1 MAGNRARI
9 HEQRA
14 VVHFDDLRLAGVI
27 RSIRAELLGLAVI
40 IGKEPLSGIHAALGV
55 ISRHED
61 AVGFGHAAAQKQ
73 ALARSGDIPAT
84 VRLSRGRGDVARRG
98 PLRAIVIAVRDP
110 HACVGHFACDDVLLT
125 VLLPAAGESEPKTT
139 LRRIMNDARIATGV
153 ALEIGDELLCCGC
166 HACP

>member
-1 MAGNRARI
+1 VAGNRARI
-9 HEQRA
+9 HEQRV

-84 VRLSRGRGDVARRG
+84 VRLSRVRGDVVRRG

-110 HACVGHFACDDVLLT
+110 HACVGHFACDD